1 MNLYIKFVLVMVIF
15 LTVDIIYLKSIS
27 EYFTKH
33 AKKMKLRNIYNPIS
47 FILVYVALFIVL
59 YHFILKN
66 INLNKSLK
74 LDILKNAFILG
85 FCIYAVFDLTNY
97 TLFKNWPIPLIII
110 DSLWGGLL
118 FSIVTILYH
127 KLMGILSYYV

>member
-97 TLFKNWPIPLIII
+97 TLFK
-110 DSLWGGLL
+110 
-118 FSIVTILYH
+118 
-127 KLMGILSYYV
+127 KLANSFDNNR